1 MSLFLK
7 QAYKHNSDALKYMTS
22 AIRLN
27 PQHSKV
33 WYEAAKLSE
42 EMNEYE
48 TALSY
53 LQNAIDLDSEN
64 AEIYQKKAQIL
75 IILRRTD

>member
-1 MSLFLK
+1 M
-7 QAYKHNSDALKYMTS
+7 
-22 AIRLN
+22 
-27 PQHSKV
+27 

-64 AEIYQKKAQIL
+64 AEIYQKKA
-75 IILRRTD
+75 